1 MRYALTILLLSVMLQ
16 ASAQLSVGSAGMTIL
31 SGTTL
36 TVDGL
41 ALTPTSNLTI
51 VNNSLQRTTTPL
63 VSNPGINRLYQFSSP
78 LLYSGSIQLNYLT
91 SELNGYNEPTL
102 QLAYAPAANTALTVT
117 TSSTVSTASHYV
129 TNTVTSQPLFVVT
142 ATALSDLT
150 PLLYARPSTVTSA
163 TTVAVVVDVLE
174 LNDVTTRG
182 TFQVKISRD
191 PTVNLSF
198 DRSLTRLNGRSVQN
212 QAWQFDNSDEDY
224 YILTTT
230 QNIAAS
236 DQLSFGLTGVL
247 NPGSTTGVL
256 TMSASVV
263 DTGLIEQRL
272 GNNTDADKIDYFQK

>member
-1 MRYALTILLLSVMLQ
+1 MKRILAFLTLFIAVR
-16 ASAQLSVGSAGMTIL
+16 ASAQLSVGSAGMTVL

-41 ALTPTSNLTI
+41 ALTPANNLTI
-51 VNNSLQRTTTPL
+51 ANNSIQRTTTPIAN
-63 VSNPGINRLYQFSSP
+63 NPSINRLYQFSSP
-78 LLYSGSIQLNYLT
+78 LLYSGRVQINYLPA
-91 SELNGYNEPTL
+91 ELNGYNEPTL
-102 QLAYAPAANTALTVT
+102 QLAYAPAANAALTVT
-117 TSSTVSTASHYV
+117 TSSTVNTAGDYVINSV
-129 TNTVTSQPLFVVT
+129 TNQSLYVVT

-163 TTVAVVVDVLE
+163 TTVSVVVDVLE

-182 TFQVKISRD
+182 NFQVKISRD
-191 PTVNLSF
+191 PTVTLSF
-198 DRSLTRLNGRSVQN
+198 NPSLTSLNGRIVQN

-230 QNIAAS
+230 QGIAAS

-263 DTGLIEQRL
+263 GRGLIENRL
-272 GNNTDADKIDYFQK
+272 GNNTDADKIDYFQR